1 MMRWPVFGTASLA
14 VLGCAYVLSSNLF
27 YITRYAADT
36 PFTPVQSYLLF
47 AAMVV
52 LVGLY
57 KARSAQSHAVDISV
71 RSRLR
76 RPAALAVA

>member
-1 MMRWPVFGTASLA
+1 
-14 VLGCAYVLSSNLF
+14 
-27 YITRYAADT
+27 
-36 PFTPVQSYLLF
+36 
-47 AAMVV
+47 MVV